1 MSSKY
6 DDLIRFIPALKNDDF
21 GKWIVDHK
29 NDGTP
34 EHPIQFPFVSY
45 SACVRELEHA
55 IYEFDKNNPDMDL
68 HNYGEI
74 LEKNGIEWGMNSMEN
89 ADVSKLDATAILAL
103 LLGAVR
109 AERFCDGALLSFL
122 KSGAILRWLERLQ
135 EIAGKVSKDE
145 GNSES

>member
-6 DDLIRFIPALKNDDF
+6 DDLIRFIPAIKDDNF
-21 GKWIVDHK
+21 GTWIIDHE

-34 EHPIQFPFVSY
+34 EHPIHFPFVSY

-55 IYEFDKNNPDMDL
+55 IYEFDEKNPDMGL

-74 LEKNGIEWGMNSMEN
+74 LEKNGIKWETRSMEA
-89 ADVSKLDATAILAL
+89 ADVSKLDGAAITAL

-109 AERFCDGALLSFL
+109 AERFCDGALMSFL
-122 KSGAILRWLERLQ
+122 KSGAVLRWLERLQ
-135 EIAGKVSKDE
+135 EIAE
-145 GNSES
+145 Q

>member
-6 DDLIRFIPALKNDDF
+6 EELIRFIPAIEDDSF
-21 GKWIVDHK
+21 GKWVIDHE

-34 EHPIQFPFVSY
+34 EHPIQFPFVNY
-45 SACVRELEHA
+45 SECVRELEHA
-55 IYEFDKNNPDMDL
+55 IYEFDEKNPDMGL

-74 LEKNGIEWGMNSMEN
+74 LEKNGLEWGMDSMGQ
-89 ADVSKLDATAILAL
+89 ADVSKLDGQAVMAL

-122 KSGAILRWLERLQ
+122 KSGAVTRWLKRLE
-135 EIAGKVSKDE
+135 EID
-145 GNSES
+145 SE